1 MGAVIVALVGTLMVL
16 LAPDQV
22 GNELVV
28 VIPSADGHVGTV
40 VVERGGQKIVLN
52 EAYAASRVVDGGAP
66 RVERLNAG
74 EVRTEFAVT
83 LSTLPDR
90 PSALPD
96 RPKAD
101 LVGDELVVL
110 LPGADGHVGTVVV
123 ERGGERT
130 VLNQAYAASRVIGGS
145 PPRAE
150 RLSAAE
156 IRSEFAIVLGA
167 LPAPPKSFLVYFLE
181 ESDEFTAESRVE
193 FERILA
199 ELRERG
205 APDVVVTGH
214 TDRAGRPEFNDR
226 LSLQRAER
234 VRGELVKLGI
244 PGARIQAAGRGE
256 REPLVLTDD
265 GITEPRNRRVEISVR

>member
-22 GNELVV
+22 GDELVV
-28 VIPSADGHVGTV
+28 VLPSADGHVGTV
-40 VVERGGQKIVLN
+40 VVERGSQTVVLN
-52 EAYAASRVVDGGAP
+52 QAYAASRVVGGSAP
-66 RVERLNAG
+66 RVERLSAG
-74 EVRTEFAVT
+74 EVRTEFAVA
-83 LSTLPDR
+83 LRTLPDR
-90 PSALPD
+90 PQLPD

-123 ERGGERT
+123 ERRGERT
-130 VLNQAYAASRVIGGS
+130 VLNQAYAASRIVGGS
-145 PPRAE
+145 PPRGE
-150 RLSAAE
+150 RMSAAE
-156 IRSEFAIVLGA
+156 IRSAFAVVLGA

-181 ESDEFTAESRVE
+181 ATDEFTAESRVE
-193 FERILA
+193 FEKILA

-205 APDVVVTGH
+205 APDVAVIGH
-214 TDRAGRPEFNDR
+214 TDRAGSPRFNDR